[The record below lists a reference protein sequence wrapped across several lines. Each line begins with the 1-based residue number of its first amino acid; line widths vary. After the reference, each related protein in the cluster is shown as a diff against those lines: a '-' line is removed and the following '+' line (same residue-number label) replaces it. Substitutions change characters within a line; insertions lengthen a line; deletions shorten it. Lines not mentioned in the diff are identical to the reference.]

1 MKFVGALAERL
12 QKAEELSNVS
22 QLMSDIVLIN
32 GDIPE
37 EPDDEF
43 DHNVVIDAI
52 LGPPESSSSSFQLPP
67 TRRPASPRALA
78 DGTSAMQTCSSHD
91 GVEVPEIPS
100 MLNITPL
107 PAKRKRSASDEGT
120 ETTAVK
126 VQKISQ
132 SQSMLASIL
141 PGELRNAIYEELFGG
156 FTYFIS
162 HIYTTSTRQN
172 LWNTRIFPAVTPE
185 IQPFAF
191 ARTCRMFYSE
201 TSLLPYRFAG
211 RFIFED
217 ANDLDMFLQ
226 AGSSRE
232 LAEISTIRIGSSR
245 PTALRKYH
253 NIHMYRWGMLSGL
266 KRLELTPKGTHK
278 DIKAR
283 FESFLNS
290 IFTDRDEKDRVQVET
305 FRLRHLTAQ
314 IAGFRSY
321 PQVPGNHRSNSKSQ
335 LPVLSRLAAVISHY
349 DSLIPTRASQQPR
362 QDIRHLSLSRR
373 IGYAHFYSEDLLYED
388 IRPPRHLRCLE
399 TLSPP
404 RLSSAPTLHILIE
417 MAAPSLQE
425 REDSFTNSS
434 YHVVRGGHPAPTAA
448 WYRNEVRG
456 VHVAMKYTIENF
468 VIGFNL
474 TPARFVIL
482 RENLVSLIH
491 NVFVEKTCGDVSEE
505 ERNTQYRIWQIKA
518 QGDNNQS
525 YWHRYET
532 TIYNDYMWPI
542 YLQVKQ
548 HEYLRDIW
556 TSGHLDFGNGTIVN
570 VPLEWRHQMTM
581 YTITNT
587 IDFIIRISK
596 SGNAHPQFPWWP
608 SFPELA
614 FNWERPSLAPAKQA
628 KLHKFKAISIR
639 IVDTLHHPKVT
650 FVNIT
655 ELFPSAALPSTPG
668 KSDISVEQ
676 VSFDILEEIL
686 TSDSNV
692 TYTHE
697 TTSIMFINPRSGYLP
712 AFIQDSLCL
721 QYAVRALRDYG
732 ADVIQLQIVT
742 RDDG

>member
-32 GDIPE
+32 GDISE

-43 DHNVVIDAI
+43 DYNVVIDAI
-52 LGPPESSSSSFQLPP
+52 LGLLESSL
-67 TRRPASPRALA
+67 TSPRALA
-78 DGTSAMQTCSSHD
+78 DGTSAMQTCSSYD

-126 VQKISQ
+126 
-132 SQSMLASIL
+132 SQSMLALIL
-141 PGELRNAIYEELFGG
+141 LGELRNAIYEELFGG

-162 HIYTTSTRQN
+162 YIYTTSTRQN

-201 TSLLPYRFAG
+201 TSLLLYRFAG

-232 LAEISTIRIGSSR
+232 LAEILTIRIGSSR
-245 PTALRKYH
+245 PT
-253 NIHMYRWGMLSGL
+253 GMLSGL

-290 IFTDRDEKDRVQVET
+290 IFTDRDEKDRVQVEW
-305 FRLRHLTAQ
+305 L
-314 IAGFRSY
+314 
-321 PQVPGNHRSNSKSQ
+321 NSRSQ
-335 LPVLSRLAAVISHY
+335 LLVLSRLAAVISHY

>member
-1 MKFVGALAERL
+1 
-12 QKAEELSNVS
+12 
-22 QLMSDIVLIN
+22 
-32 GDIPE
+32 
-37 EPDDEF
+37 
-43 DHNVVIDAI
+43 
-52 LGPPESSSSSFQLPP
+52 
-67 TRRPASPRALA
+67 
-78 DGTSAMQTCSSHD
+78 
-91 GVEVPEIPS
+91 
-100 MLNITPL
+100 
-107 PAKRKRSASDEGT
+107 
-120 ETTAVK
+120 
-126 VQKISQ
+126 
-132 SQSMLASIL
+132 
-141 PGELRNAIYEELFGG
+141 
-156 FTYFIS
+156 
-162 HIYTTSTRQN
+162 
-172 LWNTRIFPAVTPE
+172 
-185 IQPFAF
+185 
-191 ARTCRMFYSE
+191 
-201 TSLLPYRFAG
+201 
-211 RFIFED
+211 
-217 ANDLDMFLQ
+217 
-226 AGSSRE
+226 
-232 LAEISTIRIGSSR
+232 
-245 PTALRKYH
+245 
-253 NIHMYRWGMLSGL
+253 
-266 KRLELTPKGTHK
+266 
-278 DIKAR
+278 
-283 FESFLNS
+283 
-290 IFTDRDEKDRVQVET
+290 
-305 FRLRHLTAQ
+305 
-314 IAGFRSY
+314 
-321 PQVPGNHRSNSKSQ
+321 
-335 LPVLSRLAAVISHY
+335 
-349 DSLIPTRASQQPR
+349 
-362 QDIRHLSLSRR
+362 
-373 IGYAHFYSEDLLYED
+373 
-388 IRPPRHLRCLE
+388 
-399 TLSPP
+399 
-404 RLSSAPTLHILIE
+404 

-434 YHVVRGGHPAPTAA
+434 YHVVRGGYPAPTAA

-570 VPLEWRHQMTM
+570 VPLEWRHQMMM

-655 ELFPSAALPSTPG
+655 KLFPSAALPSTPG

>member
-22 QLMSDIVLIN
+22 QLISDIILIN
-32 GDIPE
+32 GDIPKK
-37 EPDDEF
+37 PDDEF

-52 LGPPESSSSSFQLPP
+52 LRLPESSLTSL
-67 TRRPASPRALA
+67 RALA
-78 DGTSAMQTCSSHD
+78 DGTSAMQTCSSYD
-91 GVEVPEIPS
+91 GVKVLEIPS

-107 PAKRKRSASDEGT
+107 PAKRKRSASNEGT

-126 VQKISQ
+126 

-141 PGELRNAIYEELFGG
+141 LGELRNAIYEELFRG

-162 HIYTTSTRQN
+162 YIYTMS
-172 LWNTRIFPAVTPE
+172 
-185 IQPFAF
+185 
-191 ARTCRMFYSE
+191 
-201 TSLLPYRFAG
+201 
-211 RFIFED
+211 RFIFKD

-226 AGSSRE
+226 AGSSWE
-232 LAEISTIRIGSSR
+232 LAEISTIRIGSLR

-253 NIHMYRWGMLSGL
+253 NIYMYRWGMLLGL
-266 KRLELTPKGTHK
+266 KRLELTLKGTHK

-290 IFTDRDEKDRVQVET
+290 IFTDRDEKDRV
-305 FRLRHLTAQ
+305 
-314 IAGFRSY
+314 
-321 PQVPGNHRSNSKSQ
+321 PGNHRSNSKSQ
-335 LPVLSRLAAVISHY
+335 LLVLLRLAAVISHY
-349 DSLIPTRASQQPR
+349 DSLIPTRASY
-362 QDIRHLSLSRR
+362 LSRR

-388 IRPPRHLRCLE
+388 IRPPRYLRCLE